1 MKNVS
6 LCVAVL
12 FAAVMVAMA
21 SVSFAGPDTITY
33 QGCVLKPDGSTV
45 ANGAYVMRFGIFD
58 AAEAGHALWTESNS
72 SVQVSG
78 GVFSVTLGAM
88 NPFGSLFSS
97 IRTFGSKWALI
108 SIETEALIFGKSTN
122 RVSR

>member
-97 IRTFGSKWALI
+97 HSDLWLEVSFDL
-108 SIETEALIFGKSTN
+108 N
-122 RVSR
+122 RRACPSNQLRVGVEV